1 MTENASFPPRQDGH
15 QAKTEPKA
23 FSRPS
28 GLGIK
33 NKPTDAGVVLRRS
46 ADPDAPG
53 SWRVAPLRPRPSNV
67 DTKDNRDGG
76 RNSSSVDIEDV
87 EFGIHS
93 KSNVDTK
100 DTGNSKPSHGNHGSG
115 PHRPS
120 SMSTNSNV
128 DTNAG
133 YEAAPT
139 LSSRP
144 IPTKL
149 REFHKSN
156 LTGPSGPNLEVLRK
170 LREATKQRVTDR
182 AKSRGRDPGA
192 GAVEVNNG
200 LTRSAKTHE
209 QYLERGRSLVSRY
222 QKETGRDQGSL
233 QNLDPL
239 EFAKWFFSLK
249 PTVKSSTWRPYR
261 QAAKAIL
268 SSIPHDNTEHAL
280 ALIDADIVEI
290 EMTDQPLPKSELI
303 SNFEGDRKKLPR
315 KTSARKEKRF
325 PKADFDKVISFLR
338 HFSRSKLAP
347 TLIDWMVAGVST
359 GLRPIEWATT
369 DLEIREDPNAPN
381 GRRVWLYVLNA
392 KSTNG
397 RANGVVRTID
407 ISNFADDTL
416 RAIRNMS
423 SNGADWLSNG
433 EYDTNQSQVAQ
444 LLYSTSQKL
453 FTGRVRVYSLYSLRH
468 QFIANAK
475 SYQKPE
481 EIAAIVGHGVTV
493 TAAENYGKKRSS
505 WGPDEIPERPNAVA
519 DEVATVKQSL
529 EFYANRI
536 KLQEEAGLIRP
547 NRRSNVEE

>member
-1 MTENASFPPRQDGH
+1 MTENTSFQPHQDGH
-15 QAKTEPKA
+15 QARPETKA
-23 FSRPS
+23 FSRPA
-28 GLGIK
+28 GLGT
-33 NKPTDAGVVLRRS
+33 KPTDAGVVLRRS
-46 ADPDAPG
+46 PDPHAPG
-53 SWRVAPLRPRPSNV
+53 SWRVAPLRTRPSNV
-67 DTKDNRDGG
+67 DTKDNQAGSPHTS
-76 RNSSSVDIEDV
+76 NVDIEDV
-87 EFGIHS
+87 EFGDRPS
-93 KSNVDTK
+93 SNVDTK
-100 DTGNSKPSHGNHGSG
+100 AGRPSASGSSASGSG
-115 PHRPS
+115 LKRPS
-120 SMSTNSNV
+120 STPNYSNV
-128 DTNAG
+128 DTEENF
-133 YEAAPT
+133 ESAPT
-139 LSSRP
+139 PSSRP
-144 IPTKL
+144 VPTKL
-149 REFHKSN
+149 RDFDKSN
-156 LTGPSGPNLEVLRK
+156 FTGPSGPNVEVLRR
-170 LREATKQRVTDR
+170 LRDATKRRVADR
-182 AKSRGRDPGA
+182 AKARGRDPGA
-192 GAVEVNNG
+192 GSVEVNDG

-239 EFAKWFFSLK
+239 EFAKWFFSVK

-268 SSIPHDNTEHAL
+268 SSIPHDNTEAAL

-290 EMTDQPLPKSELI
+290 EMTDQPMPKSELV

-315 KTSARKEKRF
+315 KTSARKEKKF
-325 PKADFDKVISFLR
+325 PKADFDKVVSYLR

-347 TLIDWMVAGVST
+347 ILIDWMVAGIST

-369 DLEIREDPNAPN
+369 DLEIREDPTATN

-397 RANGVVRTID
+397 RANGLVRTID
-407 ISNFADDTL
+407 LSNFSDETL

-423 SNGADWLSNG
+423 SNGADWLSSG

-529 EFYANRI
+529 EFYENRI

-547 NRRSNVEE
+547 NRRSNSED